1 MPSISKQLLNIKEKG
16 LLQLLER
23 KSENEVMAA
32 DVFVH
37 LLNYISFCGLQ
48 WMLCNASYWKTGNN
62 RTGTST
68 PLILSCKH
76 GQGGPQNQRIFCH
89 SLMFSVS
96 DIHVCFYSPVFSW
109 WAHQTSQLASV
120 NLENAKTWKISWHNS
135 TQFIARVGGSYNIP
149 SWEWFGSSFTFYSYT
164 ICIPIFAET
173 FSIYYLFDLYIVRH
187 NNRTCFHIQ
196 LQQNLYCP
204 PVPSLCVCLRV
215 SVTEG
220 VAATNTHADMQQLAN
235 KDEFCCAWQQFSVHY
250 FPLYPACI
258 PDLSSC
264 LSCKD
269 TLSGPDS
276 SSHAHTTCMAHTHSS
291 CVHAPSHWQF
301 YICREHM

>member
-1 MPSISKQLLNIKEKG
+1 MPDECPQYLNNYWTLKEKG

-23 KSENEVMAA
+23 ESENEVMAA

-37 LLNYISFCGLQ
+37 ILNYISFCGLQ

-68 PLILSCKH
+68 LLILSCKH
-76 GQGGPQNQRIFCH
+76 GQGGPQNQRLFCH

-204 PVPSLCVCLRV
+204 PVPSLCVCV
-215 SVTEG
+215 CV
-220 VAATNTHADMQQLAN
+220 
-235 KDEFCCAWQQFSVHY
+235 F
-250 FPLYPACI
+250 AC
-258 PDLSSC
+258 
-264 LSCKD
+264 
-269 TLSGPDS
+269 
-276 SSHAHTTCMAHTHSS
+276 
-291 CVHAPSHWQF
+291 
-301 YICREHM
+301 